1 MKHDDIT
8 ALANLAHINIDDG
21 MVEDV
26 TNNINN
32 ILALVDELQQAD
44 TEGVLPMSHPLDA
57 TQRLRADDVTENDQR
72 DALQANAPATENG
85 LFLVPKVID

>member
-8 ALANLAHINIDDG
+8 ALAKLAHININDA
-21 MVEDV
+21 MVEEV

-32 ILALVDELQQAD
+32 IIALVDKLQQAD
-44 TEGVLPMSHPLDA
+44 TEGVLPLSHPLDA
-57 TQRLRADDVTENDQR
+57 TQRLRADEVTEHNQR
-72 DALQANAPATENG
+72 DTLLANAPATENG